1 MIEYKNI
8 ILKGTERTLPYKS
21 KPKIDNKN
29 KYPQRDKDTHAI
41 RILGCKSRKN

>member
-21 KPKIDNKN
+21 KPKID
-29 KYPQRDKDTHAI
+29 
-41 RILGCKSRKN
+41 KSVIASG

>member
-29 KYPQRDKDTHAI
+29 KYEASGI
-41 RILGCKSRKN
+41 VVGRI

>member
-21 KPKIDNKN
+21 KPKIDNKSVSA
-29 KYPQRDKDTHAI
+29 QWT
-41 RILGCKSRKN
+41 